1 LRLPGLF
8 CESAVSVAKK
18 VRTPTPRPRQQG
30 PQRRDS
36 RTGGGPPFRP
46 LGLNKRGLLAGI
58 GVGVVA
64 GAIILVVVLTRGGSS
79 APPARPAKVVNALS
93 AAGCTL
99 REVKPLPPKDGK
111 NFHADVPALTT
122 KVKWSSFPPS
132 GGGHYQLW
140 AVWGFYRE
148 PVNPRLVVH
157 NLEHGAVVMW
167 WGQSVPRATVDELN
181 RFYSESPDGMFGTPI
196 TGLGNKI
203 VLTAW
208 TGEPSKYYRNG
219 NYGLGQLATC
229 THFNEKAFAA
239 FRDAF
244 RGKGPEGIPLSYDK
258 PGMGPQG

>member
-1 LRLPGLF
+1 VAGLF

-36 RTGGGPPFRP
+36 RPGRGQTFRP
-46 LGLNKRGLLAGI
+46 LGVDRRGLLAGI
-58 GVGVVA
+58 GVGALIGVL
-64 GAIILVVVLTRGGSS
+64 ILVVVLTRGGGSS
-79 APPARPAKVVNALS
+79 APPRRPAAVVNALS

-99 REVKPLPPKDGK
+99 REVNPLPPKDGK
-111 NFHADVPALTT
+111 NYHNDVPTLTT
-122 KVKWSSFPPS
+122 KVKWSTFPPS
-132 GGGHYQLW
+132 GGGHYPLW

-157 NLEHGAVVMW
+157 NLEHGAVVIW
-167 WGQSVPRATVDELN
+167 WGEKVPKSTVDQLN

-196 TGLGNKI
+196 AGLGNKI

-208 TGEPSKYYRNG
+208 TGQPSRYYQNG
-219 NYGLGQLATC
+219 DYGLGQLATC
-229 THFNEKAFAA
+229 SHFDQKAFAE

-244 RGKGPEGIPLSYDK
+244 RGKGPEGIPLSLDK